1 MRNQLKVTV
10 TVFAALTILSC
21 QLGIREEDR
30 VLTIVYWQAPSVPSA
45 YHFGG
50 IKDIDAPAITLEPL
64 ARNDPSG
71 NVVPVL
77 ASSVPVV
84 GNGVSADLTSITWT
98 LKKGL
103 KWSDGSDLTTDD
115 VEFTWRQCTNPNS
128 DCTGESSFDGIT
140 NIEAIDS
147 ETVRITF
154 EAPIP

>member
-21 QLGIREEDR
+21 QLGILEEDK
-30 VLTIVYWQAPSVPSA
+30 VLTIVYWQAPSVLSA
-45 YHFGG
+45 YHVGG

-71 NVVPVL
+71 NIVPGL

-115 VEFTWRQCTNPNS
+115 VEFTWR
-128 DCTGESSFDGIT
+128 
-140 NIEAIDS
+140 
-147 ETVRITF
+147 
-154 EAPIP
+154 